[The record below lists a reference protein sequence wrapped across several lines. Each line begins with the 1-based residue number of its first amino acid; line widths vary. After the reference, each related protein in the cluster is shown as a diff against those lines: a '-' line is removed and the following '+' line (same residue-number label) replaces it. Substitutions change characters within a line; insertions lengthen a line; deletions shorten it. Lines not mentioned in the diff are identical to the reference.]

1 MGRTK
6 SPVDALR
13 AFNAQHAKPRP
24 SPAEAGIRAP
34 AAVGVRWWPIPDWPT
49 VYALVPAEN
58 EIQEHLARIW
68 KEREEREIAREP
80 SLAQIPRILLR
91 KAPGPAQSSLPQ
103 ELGRQ
108 ARARLRERMS
118 SLVLQHSELEHMWG
132 LLKGHASPPHQ
143 PSAHFRRLA
152 SSAPGC
158 GTAVRP
164 LPRRPSLPAADERIN
179 WDDFTQIAEQMPE
192 RAAECFFGAKHFVL
206 FELDAYGRIPIV
218 LRLVEGA
225 LRPAGRQRLLR
236 QPGASSGSGRSHA
249 PQSAA

>member
-1 MGRTK
+1 
-6 SPVDALR
+6 
-13 AFNAQHAKPRP
+13 
-24 SPAEAGIRAP
+24 
-34 AAVGVRWWPIPDWPT
+34 
-49 VYALVPAEN
+49 VPAEN
-58 EIQEHLARIW
+58 EVQEHLARIW

-218 LRLVEGA
+218 PRLVESA